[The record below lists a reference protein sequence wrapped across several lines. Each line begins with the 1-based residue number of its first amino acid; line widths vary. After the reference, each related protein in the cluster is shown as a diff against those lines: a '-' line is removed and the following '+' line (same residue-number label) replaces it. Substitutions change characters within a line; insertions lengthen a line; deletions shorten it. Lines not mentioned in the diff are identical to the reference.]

1 MNLSDFMLYLKTCG
15 EATIS
20 VEDAKK
26 LITCGDEGV
35 DVKVVH
41 IDPPISPE
49 IRSYYEGGKKWRK

>member
-1 MNLSDFMLYLKTCG
+1 MTLREFLLYLKVCG

-49 IRSYYEGGKKWRK
+49 IRSYYEGGEKCRK